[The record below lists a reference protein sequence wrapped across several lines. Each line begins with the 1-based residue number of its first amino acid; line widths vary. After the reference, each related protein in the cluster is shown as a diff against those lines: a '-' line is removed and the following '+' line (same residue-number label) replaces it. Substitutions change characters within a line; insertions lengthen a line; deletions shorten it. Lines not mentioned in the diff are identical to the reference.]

1 MLFRSL
7 QVKLSWYTSYSV
19 YIYINVCT
27 YPGSIASNNP
37 DHTRK
42 DPLAISSYLDL
53 IIDPDNPETSPWDDP
68 SRPEIDIGF
77 SLDSLEMKF
86 KKSKEVL
93 TEKIK
98 LKKRKKSLQ
107 VDEQALLGGNTNHL

>member
-1 MLFRSL
+1 M
-7 QVKLSWYTSYSV
+7 KL
-19 YIYINVCT
+19 
-27 YPGSIASNNP
+27 
-37 DHTRK
+37 
-42 DPLAISSYLDL
+42 
-53 IIDPDNPETSPWDDP
+53 
-68 SRPEIDIGF
+68 
-77 SLDSLEMKF
+77 